1 MQIQITLFDKN
12 EIFKPLSTVLEVDVK
27 SFEEAQQIR
36 GELVNKAYQKIA
48 SKKYVTSS
56 ELHDQGY
63 TRAKM
68 REYNQNRIK
77 IENMLKYI
85 SKKKQKNSW
94 QIVKSMV

>member
-12 EIFKPLSTVLEVDVK
+12 EIFKPLSTILEVNVK

-56 ELHDQGY
+56 ELYDQGY
-63 TRAKM
+63 SLAKM

-85 SKKKQKNSW
+85 SKKKQKNS
-94 QIVKSMV
+94 

>member
-12 EIFKPLSTVLEVDVK
+12 EIFKPLSTILEVNVK

-48 SKKYVTSS
+48 SKKYLTSS
-56 ELHDQGY
+56 ELYDQGY
-63 TRAKM
+63 SQAKM

-85 SKKKQKNSW
+85 SKKKQKNS
-94 QIVKSMV
+94 